1 MEPENILEMIQ
12 IVKKFPG
19 VTAVDHVDFSLKKG
33 NILGLIGENGAG
45 KSTLMQILSG
55 VYPHT
60 AYTGEIR
67 IYGEKLQISGPQ
79 DAIRNGIEMIYQ
91 ELDINLDLSVT
102 ENILLGAWVKKP
114 SGLIDWKKCTEI
126 AKYNLEKL
134 GLVVNPTMKMRE
146 LSTSQQ
152 QMVAIARALS
162 RTPKILIMDEP
173 TDVLSEHEA
182 QYLYKLIKTINQ
194 EQNCSIIIISHK
206 LDEILHNTRQIV
218 VMRDGKIVL
227 DAETGKVTPDFVISR
242 MLGKDSST
250 FYLRT
255 KKEYNFTEN
264 ILEINDF
271 IVTHPYNKQL
281 NILESIN
288 IAIKKGEILGLA
300 GIVGSGR
307 TELLRAIFT
316 GEGKKQGIVKVNG
329 KKLSSINPRTMIEC
343 GIGYL
348 TEDRQTD
355 GFIGIMSIAKN
366 ITLANLKKIQQ
377 YGFILKTKEAAVGVS
392 YIDKLKIKA
401 TNGSMP
407 VDTLSGGNKQK
418 VVLSKWLFSDS
429 EILFFDEPTRGIDIG
444 AKEEIY
450 KIIDLMKKS
459 GKTMIIISTELSEL
473 ISLCDRVLI
482 IGKGKLQGELSGENL
497 NRENIIKMS
506 NMLK

>member
-91 ELDINLDLSVT
+91 ELDINLDLSVA

-134 GLVVNPTMKMRE
+134 GLFVKPTMKMRE

-162 RTPKILIMDEP
+162 RTPQILIMDEP

-206 LDEILHNTRQIV
+206 LDEIINNTRQIV

-227 DAETGKVTPDFVISR
+227 DAETDKVTYDFVISQ
-242 MLGKDSST
+242 MLGKDSNT
-250 FYLRT
+250 FYLRSR
-255 KKEYNFTEN
+255 KNYKHREN
-264 ILEINDF
+264 ILEIKDLC
-271 IVTHPYNKQL
+271 VAHPYNKQL

-288 IAIKKGEILGLA
+288 IEIKEGEILGLA

-316 GEGKKQGIVKVNG
+316 GEGRKQGSIKVKG
-329 KKLSSINPRTMIEC
+329 KEAPYINSKTMIKY

-366 ITLANLKKIQQ
+366 ITLANLKKIQR
-377 YGFILKTKEAAVGVS
+377 YGFLLKNKETAIGTS
-392 YIDKLKIKA
+392 YIEKLKIKA
-401 TNGSMP
+401 PNASIP
-407 VDTLSGGNKQK
+407 VNMLSGGNKQK
-418 VVLSKWLFSDS
+418 VVLSKWLFTDSD
-429 EILFFDEPTRGIDIG
+429 ILFFDEPTRGIDIG

-450 KIIDLMKKS
+450 KIIDLLRKN

-506 NMLK
+506 NVLK